1 MPMIQLHDIC
11 KTYHI
16 GEISVPVLKNV
27 SLTVEAGELVALMG
41 ASGSGKSTL
50 MNILGCLDRPT
61 SGQYWL
67 DGRDVSGLSVVERAM
82 ERNRRIGFVFQN
94 FNLLPRTS
102 ALDNVA
108 MPLSYTAEHLSERE
122 GRRRARD
129 MLCRFGLEDRL
140 DHEPSQLSG
149 GQQQRV
155 AIARALVNCPP
166 LLFADEPT
174 GNLDSRTS
182 VDVLRTF
189 QRLNED
195 DGLTIILVTH
205 DANVA
210 KFARRVIHI
219 RDGAISNGSP
229 CGEDETQMAPMSQ
242 CVEDGACI

>member
-1 MPMIQLHDIC
+1 MPMIELQDIC

-82 ERNRRIGFVFQN
+82 ERNRKIGFVFQS

-102 ALDNVA
+102 ALENVA
-108 MPLSYTAEHLSERE
+108 MPLSYTAEHLPERE
-122 GRRRARD
+122 ARRRARD

-140 DHEPSQLSG
+140 HHEPSQLSG

-155 AIARALVNCPP
+155 AIARALVNHPP

-182 VDVLRTF
+182 VDVLRIF
-189 QRLNED
+189 QQLNED

-210 KFARRVIHI
+210 RFARRVIHI
-219 RDGAISNGSP
+219 RDGAISNG
-229 CGEDETQMAPMSQ
+229 
-242 CVEDGACI
+242 DGP